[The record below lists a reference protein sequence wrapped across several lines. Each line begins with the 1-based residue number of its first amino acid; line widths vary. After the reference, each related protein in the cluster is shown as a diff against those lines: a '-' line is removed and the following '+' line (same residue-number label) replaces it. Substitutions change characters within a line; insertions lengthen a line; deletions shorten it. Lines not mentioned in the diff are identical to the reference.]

1 MIRKCVKFPFSL
13 YKCFLKNRHRSK
25 RATVTA
31 RNSLYVEYLAVIDKG
46 VYDFFQSFYG
56 SAVKPEQLND
66 YISIYFTQLISGV
79 SISIKKHLQSNGI
92 KYCLILDE
100 SKIPRNIDERPRFNV
115 DSHLN

>member
-56 SAVKPEQLND
+56 SAVAPSILND
-66 YISIYFTQLISGV
+66 YISIYFTQLINGV
-79 SISIKKHLQSNGI
+79 SISIKIHL
-92 KYCLILDE
+92 
-100 SKIPRNIDERPRFNV
+100 
-115 DSHLN
+115 